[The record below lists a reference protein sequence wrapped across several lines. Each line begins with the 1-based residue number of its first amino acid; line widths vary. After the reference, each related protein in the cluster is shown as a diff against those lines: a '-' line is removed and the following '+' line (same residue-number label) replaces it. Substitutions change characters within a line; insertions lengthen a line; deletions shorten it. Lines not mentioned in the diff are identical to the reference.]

1 MEAIT
6 ELLPILIPY
15 IIIELGLRVFALISI
30 LKAKSKGITLRWDP
44 VLWIVIV
51 LFVNFGWL
59 LYFILGRTDQ

>member
-1 MEAIT
+1 MAGT
-6 ELLPILIPY
+6 ELMMILIPY
-15 IIIELGLRVFALISI
+15 IVIELGLRIFALISI

-59 LYFILGRTDQ
+59 LYFIIGRTDQ